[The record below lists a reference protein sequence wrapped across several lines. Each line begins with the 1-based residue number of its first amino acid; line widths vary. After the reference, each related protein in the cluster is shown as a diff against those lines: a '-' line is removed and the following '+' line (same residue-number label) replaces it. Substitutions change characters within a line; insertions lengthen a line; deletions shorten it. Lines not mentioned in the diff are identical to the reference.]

1 MNKDS
6 DIFTFYVNIY
16 ILLTYYNSMV
26 YATKPVVI
34 FIISIFILT
43 GGGNFMH
50 ISNVFAQVITSG
62 EEESVVYMQLSDI
75 LDNTQKDLDD
85 VVQAINSGEKDNAL
99 NIISNITTNIKEIEH
114 GLDLIVDN
122 PIYGGD

>member
-1 MNKDS
+1 MNKNS
-6 DIFTFYVNIY
+6 DIFTFYMNIY

-26 YATKPVVI
+26 YDTKPVVI

-43 GGGNFMH
+43 VGGNFMH
-50 ISNVFAQVITSG
+50 ISNVFAKVITSG
-62 EEESVVYMQLSDI
+62 EEEYVVYMQLSDI

-114 GLDLIVDN
+114 GLDLIVNN
-122 PIYGGD
+122 PIY

>member
-1 MNKDS
+1 MNKDPE
-6 DIFTFYVNIY
+6 IFKFHMNIY
-16 ILLTYYNSMV
+16 ILLTFYNSMV

-43 GGGNFMH
+43 VGGNFMH

-85 VVQAINSGEKDNAL
+85 LVQEINSGEKDNAL

-114 GLDLIVDN
+114 GLDLIVNN

>member
-6 DIFTFYVNIY
+6 EIFTFYMNIY
-16 ILLTYYNSMV
+16 ILLIYYNFMV
-26 YATKPVVI
+26 YTTKPVVI

-43 GGGNFMH
+43 VGGNFMH

-85 VVQAINSGEKDNAL
+85 LIQAINSGEKDNAL

-114 GLDLIVDN
+114 GLDLIVNN

>member
-6 DIFTFYVNIY
+6 EIFTFHMNIY
-16 ILLTYYNSMV
+16 ILLTFYNSMV

-34 FIISIFILT
+34 FIIGIFILT
-43 GGGNFMH
+43 VGGNFMH

-85 VVQAINSGEKDNAL
+85 LVQEINSGEKDNAL

-114 GLDLIVDN
+114 GLDLIVNN

>member
-6 DIFTFYVNIY
+6 EIFTFHMNIY
-16 ILLTYYNSMV
+16 ILLTFYNSMV
-26 YATKPVVI
+26 YATKHVVI

-43 GGGNFMH
+43 VGGNFMH

-85 VVQAINSGEKDNAL
+85 LVQEINSGEKDNAL

-114 GLDLIVDN
+114 GLDLIVNN

>member
-6 DIFTFYVNIY
+6 EIFTFHMNIY
-16 ILLTYYNSMV
+16 ILLTFYNSMV

-34 FIISIFILT
+34 FIIGIFILT
-43 GGGNFMH
+43 VGGNFMH

-85 VVQAINSGEKDNAL
+85 VVQAINSGEKDTAL
-99 NIISNITTNIKEIEH
+99 NIISNS
-114 GLDLIVDN
+114 
-122 PIYGGD
+122 

>member
-6 DIFTFYVNIY
+6 EIFRFYMNIY
-16 ILLTYYNSMV
+16 ILLTYYNSMI
-26 YATKPVVI
+26 YATKPLVI

-43 GGGNFMH
+43 VGGNFMH

-62 EEESVVYMQLSDI
+62 EEESVVYMQLSNI
-75 LDNTQKDLDD
+75 LDNTQKDLEDL
-85 VVQAINSGEKDNAL
+85 VQEINSGEKDNAL
-99 NIISNITTNIKEIEH
+99 NIISNITTNIKEIEN

>member
-6 DIFTFYVNIY
+6 KIFMFYIYMNICY
-16 ILLTYYNSMV
+16 ELIIIMI

-43 GGGNFMH
+43 VGGNFMH
-50 ISNVFAQVITSG
+50 ISDVFVQVITSG

-75 LDNTQKDLDD
+75 LDNTQKNLDD
-85 VVQAINSGEKDNAL
+85 LVQAINSDE
-99 NIISNITTNIKEIEH
+99 
-114 GLDLIVDN
+114 
-122 PIYGGD
+122 

>member
-6 DIFTFYVNIY
+6 DIFTFYMNIY

-26 YATKPVVI
+26 NATKPVVI
-34 FIISIFILT
+34 FIIGIFILT

-50 ISNVFAQVITSG
+50 ISNVFAQVISSG

-85 VVQAINSGEKDNAL
+85 VVQAINSGEKDIAL

-114 GLDLIVDN
+114 GLDLIVNN

>member
-6 DIFTFYVNIY
+6 EIFRFYMNIY
-16 ILLTYYNSMV
+16 ILLTYYNSMI
-26 YATKPVVI
+26 YATKPLVI

-43 GGGNFMH
+43 VGGNFMH

-62 EEESVVYMQLSDI
+62 EEESVVYMQLSNI
-75 LDNTQKDLDD
+75 LDNTQKDLEDL
-85 VVQAINSGEKDNAL
+85 VQEINSGEKDNAL
-99 NIISNITTNIKEIEH
+99 NIISNITTNIKEIEN

-122 PIYGGD
+122 PLYGGD